1 MQDLN
6 RDDLFQDLSVLIEQ
20 SRKQVAI
27 VANSALTLLFWKV
40 GKRIGDEI
48 LKNERA
54 EYGKQIIATIS
65 AQLEAIYGR
74 NFTEKNVRRM
84 IQFTDQFPDFE
95 IVVPLAPQLFPEGSY
110 SRRLLPCR

>member
-6 RDDLFQDLSVLIEQ
+6 RDDLFQDLSVIIDQ

-40 GKRIGDEI
+40 GKRINDEI

-54 EYGKQIIATIS
+54 EYGK
-65 AQLEAIYGR
+65 
-74 NFTEKNVRRM
+74 
-84 IQFTDQFPDFE
+84 
-95 IVVPLAPQLFPEGSY
+95 
-110 SRRLLPCR
+110 